1 MPMNATSP
9 APADPRFE
17 QRVRN
22 SYSRQSAMRLIG
34 ATLERVALGE
44 VEIVLPSS
52 PELLQQHGYVH
63 GGMIGAVLDTACGF
77 ASLSTMPPGVGVLTV
92 EYKINF
98 LAPAN
103 GERFRMIGR
112 VRKAGRT
119 LTFAEA
125 DAYALREGGER
136 LIATMTAT
144 MMTIAHRDE
153 VRD

>member
-1 MPMNATSP
+1 MNVSTSV
-9 APADPRFE
+9 PADPRFE
-17 QRVRN
+17 QRVRA
-22 SYSRQSAMRLIG
+22 SYSRQTAMRLIG
-34 ATLERVALGE
+34 AKLERVAHGE
-44 VEIVLPSS
+44 VEIVLESS
-52 PELLQQHGYVH
+52 PELLQQHGFVH

-77 ASLSTMPPGVGVLTV
+77 ASLTTMPPGVGVLTV

-98 LAPAN
+98 LAPAA

-112 VRKAGRT
+112 VRKSGRT

-125 DAYALREGGER
+125 DSYALRDGAER

-144 MMTIAHRDE
+144 MMTIANRDE

>member
-17 QRVRN
+17 QLVRS

-34 ATLERVALGE
+34 ATLARVALGE

-144 MMTIAHRDE
+144 MMTIVGRDE

>member
-1 MPMNATSP
+1 MNASSA
-9 APADPRFE
+9 APADPSFE
-17 QRVRN
+17 QRVRT

-34 ATLERVALGE
+34 AALERVAHGE
-44 VEIVLPSS
+44 VEIVLPAS

-98 LAPAN
+98 LAPAT
-103 GERFRMIGR
+103 GERFRMVGR
-112 VRKAGRT
+112 VRKPGRT

-125 DAYALREGGER
+125 DAYALREGRER